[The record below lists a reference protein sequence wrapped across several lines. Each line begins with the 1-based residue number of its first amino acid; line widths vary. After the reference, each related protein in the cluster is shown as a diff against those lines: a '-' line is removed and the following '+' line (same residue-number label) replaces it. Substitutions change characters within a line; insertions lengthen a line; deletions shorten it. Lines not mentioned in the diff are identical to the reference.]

1 MPKGGQ
7 RDQRE
12 HQRVQASFRVRS
24 TALDADDLASENF
37 SRGGIFVRT
46 VRFLPQNAV
55 IRLSI
60 EVPGTDIQIP
70 ATCRVAFI
78 RNQEDAQS
86 SGKPAGMGLELLDIS
101 DDKRKELEK
110 VLAEKKGAPAPPPR
124 NDADDGPLRIVVVD
138 DDARYREA
146 AAEPFRSRG
155 DTVITTS
162 DGLEALAL
170 CLKDPPDVVLSDVQM
185 PRMDGWQLLRLI
197 RARPSLA
204 SVPVVFL
211 TSLGGEAERLLGYQ
225 LGVDAYIPKP
235 YQAEELLIRV
245 HQIVRRAKNSRTT
258 PGIRTS
264 LRGDIEHVGLSSLF
278 TFIEVERKSGTLLV
292 IGDEVARLFFSA
304 GKLLRA
310 EIEGAVTPIP
320 SKKAVMQV
328 LDYKSGQ
335 FEFAAGDVVAKD
347 ELSTSTTALLLEH
360 AQLTDERARK

>member
-1 MPKGGQ
+1 M
-7 RDQRE
+7 
-12 HQRVQASFRVRS
+12 RS
-24 TALDADDLASENF
+24 TALDPDELSGDNL
-37 SRGGIFVRT
+37 SRGGIFVKT

-60 EVPGTDIQIP
+60 EVPGTDIVIP
-70 ATCRVAFI
+70 ATCRVAFV
-78 RNQEDAQS
+78 RNQDEAKAT
-86 SGKPAGMGLELLDIS
+86 GKTAGMGLELLDIS
-101 DDKRKELEK
+101 DDKRQELEGI
-110 VLAEKKGAPAPPPR
+110 LAEKRAALAPQRVETP
-124 NDADDGPLRIVVVD
+124 DEPLRVVVVD
-138 DDARYREA
+138 DDPRYRDA

-155 DTVITTS
+155 DSVVTTS

-185 PRMDGWQLLRLI
+185 PRMDGWQLLRMI

-235 YQAEELLIRV
+235 YQPEELLVRV

-258 PGIRTS
+258 PGLRSS

-278 TFIEVERKSGTLLV
+278 TFIEMERKSGTLLV
-292 IGDEVARLFFSA
+292 IGDDVARLFFST

-310 EIEGAVTPIP
+310 EIEGAAPPMP
-320 SKKAVMQV
+320 SRKSVMRV
-328 LDYKSGQ
+328 LDYGHGQ
-335 FEFAAGDVVAKD
+335 FEFAPGDVTAED
-347 ELSTSTTALLLEH
+347 ELRTTTTALLLEH
-360 AQLTDERARK
+360 ARLTDERAKK